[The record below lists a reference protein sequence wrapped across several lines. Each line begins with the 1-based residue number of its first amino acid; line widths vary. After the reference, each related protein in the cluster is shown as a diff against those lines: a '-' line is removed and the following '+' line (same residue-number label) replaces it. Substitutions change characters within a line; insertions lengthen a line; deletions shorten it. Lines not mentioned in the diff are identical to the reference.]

1 MMHRYPGPRSFT
13 GDDRHLFFG
22 RDAEKQELFRLIVL
36 NDLVVLFGESGCGKT
51 SLLQAGVCPDLE
63 AQQYKPVFLRLNST
77 DEAPERQVCRQLK
90 EGGYL
95 PADMPEDRTM
105 WEYFSRFW
113 YVDLGE
119 VYKPVFVFDQY
130 EELFT
135 LYRPEQRSAF
145 IEQFAAIANRR
156 PPAGLSPEASKPPEA
171 KFVFSLRSDF
181 LYLLDELSADI
192 PAILRCR
199 FQLRLLDR
207 SGAADAI
214 TRPAAM
220 AGDYASPVFAY
231 SPAALEGILNAL
243 SRASEGEIVS
253 EAVTQNH
260 RLTTHA
266 STEIASFQLQL
277 VCRHLEDKVIH
288 EKRQA
293 GFQIAPDFYNGAK
306 GIRQI
311 IDDFYNQV
319 IEKIAPAEREAV
331 EKLLARGLIRNGRR
345 IMMEASAMRDE
356 YGLSQAALEL
366 LHDERLLKRE
376 ARKGELYYEISHDT
390 LVKPVLERFKKI
402 EERERAAEAER
413 LRRQVEEAEE
423 KAREEATR
431 REEAERLQQAAE
443 KAKRRANVFA
453 LGVGVLAVLA
463 GLAFFW
469 ANRQSKIAKE
479 QRILADAARVMADS
493 NATEALH
500 QKRLA
505 EANADSALIQKMRAG
520 ASEIV
525 ALSKEKEARHAL
537 EKMERANDNLAEQ
550 VVAEAGADLLAL
562 RYDAALSK
570 LHNAAALGRKKPQV
584 AGALLEIAYF
594 FNEAGRTTDAQKEL
608 TSAALLLGKNVNLPN
623 SNRAALRAAIQNL
636 SPARFAELEA
646 RYFPVMIAVKGNAG
660 LGDLKMAKTET
671 TVWQY
676 NLYLNA
682 QGKSMLDETTIKRP
696 GWGWKGDNPVVFVS
710 WYDAVEYA
718 NWLSEQRGLT
728 PVYAID
734 REQADT
740 NNISDLDKLKWT
752 VTRRRNANGY
762 RLPENSEWEYA
773 ARGGAVP
780 VTYTYAGSD
789 LPDDVAWHKGNSG
802 NRTQAAGSKRP
813 NSAGLYDLSGNA
825 WEWCWDWDSA
835 SFGRYRV
842 VRGGGWG
849 NPPSNIRIADMGKR
863 SPDSRADLYG
873 FRMAQGQG
881 Q

>member
-1 MMHRYPGPRSFT
+1 MHRYPGPRSFT

-77 DEAPERQVCRQLK
+77 DEAPERQVCRQLR

-119 VYKPVFVFDQY
+119 VYKPVIVFDQF

-135 LYRPEQRSAF
+135 LYRPEQRAAF

-156 PPAGLSPEASKPPEA
+156 PPAGLSPEAATPPQA

-192 PAILRCR
+192 PSILRCR

-207 SGAADAI
+207 NGASDAI
-214 TRPAAM
+214 IRPAVM
-220 AGDYASPVFAY
+220 PGEYASPVFGY
-231 SPAALEGILNAL
+231 SPAALEGILDAL
-243 SRASEGEIVS
+243 AANVGGVLNP
-253 EAVTQNH
+253 ADVKT
-260 RLTTHA
+260 
-266 STEIASFQLQL
+266 TEIAAFQLQL
-277 VCRHLEDKVIH
+277 VCQHLEEKIIH
-288 EKRQA
+288 EKRQK
-293 GFQIAPDFYNGAK
+293 GFQIEPDFYGGSE

-311 IDDFYNQV
+311 IEDFYNQV
-319 IEKIAPAEREAV
+319 IEKVAPAEREAV

-356 YGLSQAALEL
+356 YGVSQAALEL

-402 EERERAAEAER
+402 EEAERAAEAER
-413 LRRQVEEAEE
+413 LRRQAAEAEK
-423 KAREEATR
+423 KAREEAVR
-431 REEAERLQQAAE
+431 RAEAERLQLAAE

-453 LGVGVLAVLA
+453 LGAVGLALLA
-463 GLAFFW
+463 GIAFFI

-479 QRILADAARVMADS
+479 QRVLADAAKISAET
-493 NATEALH
+493 NANEALL
-500 QKRLA
+500 QKQLA
-505 EANADSALIQKMRAG
+505 EANADSALLQKMRAG

-525 ALSKEKEARHAL
+525 ALSKEKEARRAL
-537 EKMERANDNLAEQ
+537 EKMERANDNLVEQ
-550 VVAEAGADLLAL
+550 AVAEAGADMLAL

-570 LHNAAALGRKKPQV
+570 LRNAAALERKKTQV
-584 AGALLEIAYF
+584 ANSLLEIAYF
-594 FNEAGRTTDAQKEL
+594 FNESGRRTEAQKEL
-608 TSAALLLGKNVNLPN
+608 STAAALLGTSANL
-623 SNRAALRAAIQNL
+623 SKGDRAALRSAMQNL
-636 SPARFAELEA
+636 SQARFAELEA
-646 RYFPVMIAVKGNAG
+646 RYYPVLISVKGRS
-660 LGDLKMAKTET
+660 DLPGFKLAKTET

-676 NLYLNA
+676 NLFLSA
-682 QGKSMLDETTIKRP
+682 QGKNILNETTIKRP
-696 GWGWKGDNPVVFVS
+696 GWGWEGDNPMIFVS

-734 REQADT
+734 REQKDT
-740 NNISDLDKLKWT
+740 NNISDIDKLKWT
-752 VTRRRNANGY
+752 VTLRENANGY
-762 RLPENSEWEYA
+762 RLPTKAEWEYA
-773 ARGGAVP
+773 ARGGPNQASFE
-780 VTYTYAGSD
+780 YAGSD
-789 LPDDVAWHKGNSG
+789 QPDGVAWHKGNSG
-802 NRTQAAGSKRP
+802 NRAQPVGNKQP
-813 NSAGLYDLSGNA
+813 NGAGLHDLSGNV
-825 WEWCWDWDSA
+825 WEWCWDWDTA
-835 SFGRYRV
+835 SYGRYRA
-842 VRGGGWG
+842 VRGGSWK
-849 NPPSNIRIADMGKR
+849 NIASTIRISDGGIR
-863 SPDSRADLYG
+863 SPDSRDDQYG
-873 FRMAQGQG
+873 FRLAQ
-881 Q
+881 